1 MGHLYS
7 SNTNRDNG
15 SNYNGTT
22 SNGTTSNGTTSSTR
36 NILRAISHT
45 GPCFNQPDPEP
56 L

>member
-15 SNYNGTT
+15 SNY
-22 SNGTTSNGTTSSTR
+22 NGTTSNGTTSSTR